1 MGYEIDFPSAEK
13 VSCSFRLIV
22 ADRVIIYVKNFVSK
36 PTRYFA
42 GEKDGTINKEIT
54 RAELD
59 TWLNILA
66 DNENEVFEIQSKLGS
81 GKKY

>member
-13 VSCSFRLIV
+13 IGCSFRLIV
-22 ADRVIIYVKNFVSK
+22 ADRVIIYVKNFVSN
-36 PTRYFA
+36 PTKLFA

-66 DNENEVFEIQSKLGS
+66 DNEAEVSEIQGRLNS

>member
-1 MGYEIDFPSAEK
+1 MGHEIDFASAEK
-13 VSCSFRLIV
+13 IGCSFRLII
-22 ADRVIIYVKNFVSK
+22 ADRVIIFIKNFASK
-36 PTRYFA
+36 PTQFFA

-54 RAELD
+54 RAELN

-66 DNENEVFEIQSKLGS
+66 DNEAEISEIESKLGL

>member
-1 MGYEIDFPSAEK
+1 MGYEVDFPSAEK
-13 VSCSFRLIV
+13 IGCSFRLIV
-22 ADRVIIYVKNFVSK
+22 ADRVIIYIKNFVSK
-36 PTRYFA
+36 PTKFFA

-54 RAELD
+54 RAELN

-66 DNENEVFEIQSKLGS
+66 DNEAEVSEIQGKLNL

>member
-1 MGYEIDFPSAEK
+1 MGYEIDFVSGEK
-13 VSCSFRLIV
+13 IGCSFRLII
-22 ADRVIIYVKNFVSK
+22 ADRVIIFVKNFAEK
-36 PTRYFA
+36 PSRFYA

-54 RAELD
+54 RAELN

-66 DNENEVFEIQSKLGS
+66 DNEAEIAEIESKLGL